1 MYHSIT
7 FGDKNTWDD
16 WKLVPETQ
24 PIISPPSQKT
34 NYIDIPGANG
44 SLDMS
49 EILTGYPL
57 FNNREGSFTF
67 IVLNKQGVYQPYE
80 NRKKLAKV
88 AEDIME
94 YLHGRS
100 MKMILEDDPLYYYEG
115 RFTVSSVSP
124 EEDFSTIEIS
134 YNVGPY
140 KWSVYNSVDTN
151 WLWDPFNF
159 ESGVIYK
166 GLYSNINVNN
176 SYSLTIPG
184 MIWGVAPIQP
194 TFYMQ
199 KNNSSA
205 YWYVNVT
212 CDGKY
217 YQSGNITSALSYKFD
232 DFVSTG
238 KDVAIYAYCSS
249 GGKLS
254 INFRPGRL

>member
-16 WKLVPETQ
+16 WKLIPETQ
-24 PIISPPSQKT
+24 PIVSPPTQKT

-49 EILTGYPL
+49 EILTGYPI
-57 FNNREGSFTF
+57 FNNREGSFSF
-67 IVLNKQGVYQPYE
+67 ITLNRYGVSQPYQ
-80 NRKKLAKV
+80 NRKNLTRV
-88 AEDIME
+88 GEDVME

-115 RFTVSSVSP
+115 RFTVSDLSP
-124 EEDFSTIEIS
+124 ENDFSKIGIN

-151 WLWDPFNF
+151 WLWDLFSF
-159 ESGVIYK
+159 EDGVIYK
-166 GLYSNINVNN
+166 GLYSGISVNN
-176 SYSLTIPG
+176 SVSLTIPG
-184 MIWGVAPIQP
+184 KLLGTAPIQP
-194 TFYMQ
+194 LFYME

-205 YWYVNVT
+205 YWYVNIT
-212 CDGKY
+212 CDDKY
-217 YQSGNITSALSYKFD
+217 YQSGNITSAVNYTFD
-232 DFVSTG
+232 DFVSSG
-238 KDVAIYAYCSS
+238 KDMTVTAYCSS